1 MDNLLHSCL
10 KLPALVRSHAFGV
23 ALGRR
28 AISTSQCLRQGHEN
42 PLIECVKA
50 DSFKGSP
57 SIRNATKLGRSHETR
72 YVLQHL
78 KSIDMVLMI
87 MSGLPEKRPIPNV
100 TKIVAV
106 SSAKGGVGK
115 STVAVNLALA
125 AARQGVATGILDT
138 DIYGPS
144 IPTLL
149 GLEGLEPELD
159 ANNRLMPLTAYGLRA
174 MSMGF
179 LVPQDS
185 PIAWRG
191 LMVQKAMNQLM
202 FEVSWPKL
210 DLLILD
216 LPPGTGDVQ
225 LTIAQSL
232 ILAGAIIIS
241 TPQDLALRDADAG
254 RTMTYLAWTV
264 SFDFYRFFETAILTI
279 IIAGAKK
286 KCEQIGVNLLGDI
299 PLHPQIC
306 SDADTG
312 KPTVVANPEAPQ
324 AQAFSKIAQ
333 ELISKLNLN

>member
-1 MDNLLHSCL
+1 MDSLLHGCL
-10 KLPALVRSHAFGV
+10 RLPAVVRSHAFGI

-42 PLIECVKA
+42 PL
-50 DSFKGSP
+50 GLP
-57 SIRNATKLGRSHETR
+57 RSGTPPNLAAR
-72 YVLQHL
+72 M
-78 KSIDMVLMI
+78 KR
-87 MSGLPEKRPIPNV
+87 GLPEKRPIPNV

-159 ANNRLMPLTAYGLRA
+159 SNNRLMPLTAYGLRA

-232 ILAGAIIIS
+232 VLAGAIIIS
-241 TPQDLALRDADAG
+241 TPQDLALRDAVRGVDFFKKTNVDIFGMVQNMSSFTCTGCGQNHDIFGLDGKLWA
-254 RTMTYLAWTV
+254 LTV
-264 SFDFYRFFETAILTI
+264 SLAITLTI

-312 KPTVVANPEAPQ
+312 KPTVVANPEGPQ

-333 ELISKLNLN
+333 ELISKLNLI

>member
-1 MDNLLHSCL
+1 M
-10 KLPALVRSHAFGV
+10 KR
-23 ALGRR
+23 
-28 AISTSQCLRQGHEN
+28 
-42 PLIECVKA
+42 
-50 DSFKGSP
+50 
-57 SIRNATKLGRSHETR
+57 
-72 YVLQHL
+72 
-78 KSIDMVLMI
+78 
-87 MSGLPEKRPIPNV
+87 GLPEKRPIPNV

-232 ILAGAIIIS
+232 VLAGAIIIS
-241 TPQDLALRDADAG
+241 TPQDLALRDAVRG
-254 RTMTYLAWTV
+254 V
-264 SFDFYRFFETAILTI
+264 DFFKKTNVDIF
-279 IIAGAKK
+279 GMVQNMSAKK